1 MDDFQFLLDYYEQI
15 PLFLKLIW
23 GAVALLFL
31 IVLFLIIYLKVLR
44 TTLRKNEGVVLKY
57 TEEYEAILVN
67 YLFAGEEGESISSEQ
82 RFIINF
88 IKTVIKNPFRRKI
101 VLTILLKLRNE
112 ISGEM
117 GDLIETL
124 YCESGLKNYALSK
137 LKNRNWY
144 IVAKGIGELTQFRV
158 KDAHDAIVK
167 HVYHKRREVRKEVQL
182 YLVHLFRFNGLKFLD
197 DLKTQLSEWDQIQ
210 ILEVLQKFENQEIPD
225 IKGWLNSPNDSVVIF
240 TLKIVKNYNLTEV
253 NDLLIALL
261 AHKNIQ
267 VRINAI
273 EILDHLY
280 VFEAKD
286 VLKKNFNERS
296 IEEQILFFRM
306 LENFADDSDKEFVI
320 KHVQHE
326 NFEIKLSAL
335 KILKVLNID
344 MLKSIKIAGADESL
358 VKIVEFV
365 KNN

>member
-1 MDDFQFLLDYYEQI
+1 
-15 PLFLKLIW
+15 
-23 GAVALLFL
+23 
-31 IVLFLIIYLKVLR
+31 
-44 TTLRKNEGVVLKY
+44 
-57 TEEYEAILVN
+57 
-67 YLFAGEEGESISSEQ
+67 
-82 RFIINF
+82 
-88 IKTVIKNPFRRKI
+88 
-101 VLTILLKLRNE
+101 
-112 ISGEM
+112 
-117 GDLIETL
+117 
-124 YCESGLKNYALSK
+124 
-137 LKNRNWY
+137 
-144 IVAKGIGELTQFRV
+144 
-158 KDAHDAIVK
+158 
-167 HVYHKRREVRKEVQL
+167 
-182 YLVHLFRFNGLKFLD
+182 
-197 DLKTQLSEWDQIQ
+197 
-210 ILEVLQKFENQEIPD
+210 
-225 IKGWLNSPNDSVVIF
+225 
-240 TLKIVKNYNLTEV
+240 LTEV